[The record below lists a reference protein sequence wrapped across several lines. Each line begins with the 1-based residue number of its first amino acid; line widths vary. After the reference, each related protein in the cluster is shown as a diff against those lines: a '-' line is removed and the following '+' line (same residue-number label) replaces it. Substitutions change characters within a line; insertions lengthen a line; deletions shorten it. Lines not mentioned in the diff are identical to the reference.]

1 MNSTLLAMLVMSSL
15 LVCTCALADDSTPA
29 PLLVPQSVPRS
40 SEGVQTPQATE
51 AVQEYNVP
59 SGTVYVPHD
68 GKWNRGMIS
77 NDGAHLS
84 GAAPYNGPYLG
95 GAWEGGRMGD
105 SLLQLSS
112 QLGLRRPIECQR
124 HDRLVTI
131 AC

>member
-95 GAWEGGRMGD
+95 GAWEGGTHGRFPYYSYRRSWDYAGP
-105 SLLQLSS
+105 LSVN
-112 QLGLRRPIECQR
+112 
-124 HDRLVTI
+124 VTI
-131 AC
+131 VW